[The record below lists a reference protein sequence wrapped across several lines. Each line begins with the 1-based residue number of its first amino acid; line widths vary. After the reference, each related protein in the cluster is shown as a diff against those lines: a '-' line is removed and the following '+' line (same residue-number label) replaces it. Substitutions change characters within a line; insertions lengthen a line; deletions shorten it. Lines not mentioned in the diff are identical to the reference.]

1 MGFGKMIELLVG
13 LTLPGRDKGW
23 ALQLRWRADRYALAA
38 LVRVLGVH
46 VGVRILWRTA

>member
-1 MGFGKMIELLVG
+1 MVELLAGFTV
-13 LTLPGRDKGW
+13 PFMDKGW